1 MTEHEMTV
9 PPMAGI
15 APYCSCGWPET
26 EGGKRMVWR
35 PGDKTAA
42 EHLREIAADPPP

>member
-1 MTEHEMTV
+1 MSKHIITV

-26 EGGKRMVWR
+26 EGGRRMVWR
-35 PGDKTAA
+35 CGDKTAA
-42 EHLREIAADPPP
+42 EHLRETEEGIA